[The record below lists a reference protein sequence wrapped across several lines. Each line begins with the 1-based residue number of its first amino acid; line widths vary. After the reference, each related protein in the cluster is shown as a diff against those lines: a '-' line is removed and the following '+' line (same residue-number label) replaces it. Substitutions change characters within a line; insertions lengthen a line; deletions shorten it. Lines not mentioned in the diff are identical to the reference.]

1 MNKNDLLQFIEN
13 FKPLKVLVFG
23 DFMLDHYI
31 WGKVERISP
40 EAPVPILQVQ
50 EEQFQLGGAGCCLM
64 NLLTLNCQATPM
76 GIYGKDEAGKKL
88 LGLLKQQ
95 KVNTSNF
102 YTVENYQTTV
112 KCRVL
117 TKRQQLLRLDYEKK
131 IALEK
136 KIIANFLASLTLKN
150 FQILIISDYLKGTCS
165 PNLVTKMIAEA
176 RKNNLFVIVDPAKT
190 VDFSIYKGAHCI
202 KPNRTEAEIFCEAK
216 LQSKADYLKAAVFI
230 QKKTAIDTI
239 VLSLDKEGLL
249 IYQSPQKYQFFPT
262 QQESVFD
269 VTGAGDLVTSIVAII
284 LGGKQSIE
292 MAGNFANLAA
302 SITIKKLGTYS
313 PSWEEIKTE
322 IT

>member
-50 EEQFQLGGAGCCLM
+50 KEQFQLGGAGCCLT

-88 LGLLKQQ
+88 LDLLKQQ

-117 TKRQQLLRLDYEKK
+117 TNRQQLLRLDYEK
-131 IALEK
+131 
-136 KIIANFLASLTLKN
+136 
-150 FQILIISDYLKGTCS
+150 ISSCS
-165 PNLVTKMIAEA
+165 TK
-176 RKNNLFVIVDPAKT
+176 
-190 VDFSIYKGAHCI
+190 
-202 KPNRTEAEIFCEAK
+202 IFCSIGLDAMCPR
-216 LQSKADYLKAAVFI
+216 
-230 QKKTAIDTI
+230 KK
-239 VLSLDKEGLL
+239 K
-249 IYQSPQKYQFFPT
+249 F
-262 QQESVFD
+262 
-269 VTGAGDLVTSIVAII
+269 
-284 LGGKQSIE
+284 
-292 MAGNFANLAA
+292 
-302 SITIKKLGTYS
+302 
-313 PSWEEIKTE
+313 
-322 IT
+322 